1 MTNQQYWRRLFLQ
14 TTKSGV
20 SSTCIHWRPTCVLQ
34 QRPRWGHYAFNELSN
49 SVNGR
54 ETTVPRSSLK
64 GWRSWASITVQLLS
78 SLSWLNM
85 FQLTID
91 QLLKTLDIHLTM
103 GIKSP
108 DYLVSVLCG
117 TVQHQQ
123 LLLGCA
129 LHQILA
135 EILWNIIPT
144 KFEMPEYA
152 IILTWSYRCI
162 LEKVQT

>member
-1 MTNQQYWRRLFLQ
+1 
-14 TTKSGV
+14 
-20 SSTCIHWRPTCVLQ
+20 
-34 QRPRWGHYAFNELSN
+34 
-49 SVNGR
+49 
-54 ETTVPRSSLK
+54 
-64 GWRSWASITVQLLS
+64 
-78 SLSWLNM
+78 M

-91 QLLKTLDIHLTM
+91 QLLKTLDIHVTM

-152 IILTWSYRCI
+152 IILTWSYRSI